1 MFWENREFFLS
12 VLFLLNKREE
22 LRILCA
28 LQWDTSTST
37 VYKAAR
43 HTELKIARQ
52 KGSSDE

>member
-12 VLFLLNKREE
+12 VLFLLNKCEE